1 MQKAPVMSCRNS
13 LAPLAKATDGPTE
26 AQIAARQE
34 FQAAFFARMGVPQQF
49 QALFWHLPDVHFF
62 AKDAECRF
70 VASSTGGLQKL
81 NFRREEEVIG
91 LTDVDIHPPRIAH
104 ETRAD
109 DMRVMATREPMLG
122 RVEALFTRS
131 QARDW
136 YVTTKL
142 PIFDAQGEV
151 IGVMGFV
158 RPYRRASGEVPG
170 AQRLESVAA
179 YIHAHHAE
187 HIAMPTLAQIAHLS
201 TRQVGRHFKEVF
213 GISPQ
218 EFVVRTRV
226 QAASV
231 DLIRTDK
238 ALSEIALAHG
248 FYDQSAF
255 SKQFLQHT
263 GETALRYRQRH
274 Q

>member
-1 MQKAPVMSCRNS
+1 MSRRKSPAPIPQPADC
-13 LAPLAKATDGPTE
+13 PTE
-26 AQIAARQE
+26 AQVAARRE
-34 FQAAFFARMGVPQQF
+34 FQAAFFEKMGGPQQF
-49 QALFWHLPDVHFF
+49 QALFGHLPDVHFF
-62 AKDAECRF
+62 AKDTEGRF
-70 VASSTGGLQKL
+70 VASSTGVLQKL
-81 NFRREEEVIG
+81 SFRREEEVIG
-91 LTDVDIHPPRIAH
+91 LTDADIHPPRIAH
-104 ETRAD
+104 EIRVD
-109 DMRVMATREPMLG
+109 DIRVMTTREPMLD

-142 PIFDAQGEV
+142 PIFDTQGEV

-170 AQRLESVAA
+170 AQRLESVVA

-187 HIAMPTLAQIAHLS
+187 QIAIPVMAQIAHLS
-201 TRQVGRHFKEVF
+201 TRQVGRRFKEVF

-218 EFVVRTRV
+218 EFIVRTRV
-226 QAASV
+226 QAASE

-248 FYDQSAF
+248 FYDQSAY

-274 Q
+274 R